1 MEEKLKQTLRA
12 VLGHFPEV
20 QLCMVFGSAASA
32 KMSAKSDLDVAV
44 AAARPLSSE
53 MRLKLIEALST
64 AVNREID
71 LVDLRAVSGPI
82 MRQALSKGTVVQN
95 RDKTLY
101 ASLISRMLLDQADV
115 MPYYERTLRER
126 RERFF
131 HG

>member
-1 MEEKLKQTLRA
+1 MEKLKQTLRA
-12 VLGHFPEV
+12 VLGHFPDV

-32 KMSAKSDLDVAV
+32 KMSAGSDLDVAV
-44 AAARPLSSE
+44 AAAGPLSSE

-64 AVNREID
+64 AANREID

-82 MRQALSKGTVVQN
+82 LRQALSKGTVVQN

-101 ASLISRMLLDQADV
+101 ANLISRMLLDQADV

-131 HG
+131 NG